1 VTTSTYRRT
10 RHSVSLLH
18 AHLVFVTKYRRPVFT
33 NAMLQWRV
41 QIDGTPSLLCE
52 IKPVTEGG
60 FGQTTAEL
68 NAARAVNLVPRIVAA
83 EPGCRS
89 VLDFPAAVGS
99 T

>member
-1 VTTSTYRRT
+1 MAGHSLSTSLGAIAADCGPGR
-10 RHSVSLLH
+10 
-18 AHLVFVTKYRRPVFT
+18 
-33 NAMLQWRV
+33 WRES
-41 QIDGTPSLLCE
+41 PSLVCE